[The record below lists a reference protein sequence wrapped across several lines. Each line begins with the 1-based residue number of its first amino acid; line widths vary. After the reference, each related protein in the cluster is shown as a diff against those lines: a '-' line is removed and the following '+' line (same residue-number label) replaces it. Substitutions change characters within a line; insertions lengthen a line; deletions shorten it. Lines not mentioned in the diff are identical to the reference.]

1 MSDTYSPQPQSETQ
15 YSSLVQLLR
24 HRAEHHPDR
33 VAYTFLAD
41 GETETASL
49 TYGML
54 DRQARAIAAL
64 LQSCCVPGEHALLLY
79 PSGLEFIAA
88 FFGCLYAQ
96 VLAVPV
102 YPPRQHHRLS
112 RLEAI
117 ASNAQ
122 ATVVLTTTSLLAD
135 RQSRNSEPSLLNSL
149 KWRSTDEIDLHWAL
163 EWREP
168 NVSNSTL
175 AFLQYTSG
183 STGVPKG
190 VMVSHG
196 NLLHNSALIHSC
208 FEHTPNSR
216 ALVWLPLYHDM
227 GLIGGVIQPLYG
239 GFPSMLIPPEVFIKK
254 PSCWLQSIS
263 RYRVTS
269 SGGPNLGFELCLIR
283 ITPEQR
289 ASLDLSCWDVAFTGA
304 EPIRKNT
311 LERFS
316 EIFKPCGFRP
326 ESFYPCYGMAEAT
339 LLISGGVK
347 AHPPIIYPAQG
358 DALAENRAVFAPAE
372 LPGIKHIVGCGR
384 SWLDRTMIIVNPDS
398 LIPCSPSEVG
408 EIWVSSPSVAQ
419 GYWNQSS
426 ETEKIFRAYLADTGE
441 GPFLRTGD
449 LGFIHEGELFVTGR
463 LKDLIIILG
472 RNYYPQ
478 DIELTV
484 EQSHSALRP
493 GGGAAF
499 SVEVEN
505 REKLVVVQEVER
517 SYLRKLN
524 GTEAIAAIRDAI
536 NEGHGLPI
544 HAVLLLKTASLP
556 KTSSGK
562 VKRSA
567 CKTMFL
573 NMSLD
578 VVAEWKAITRANIFG
593 GDEES
598 KIQ

>member
-1 MSDTYSPQPQSETQ
+1 MSDTYSPQPQSATQ

-49 TYGML
+49 TYGSL

-135 RQSRNSEPSLLNSL
+135 RQSRNSEPSLLASL

-408 EIWVSSPSVAQ
+408 EIWVSSPSVAH
-419 GYWNQSS
+419 GYWNQPS

-449 LGFIHEGELFVTGR
+449 LGFSHEGELFVTGR

-484 EQSHSALRP
+484 EQSHPALRP
-493 GGGAAF
+493 SGGAAF

-524 GTEAIAAIRDAI
+524 GAEAIAAIRHAI
-536 NEGHGLPI
+536 TEGHGLPI

-573 NMSLD
+573 NLSLD

>member
-1 MSDTYSPQPQSETQ
+1 MSDTYSPQPQSATQ

-135 RQSRNSEPSLLNSL
+135 RQSRNSEPLLLASL
-149 KWRSTDEIDLHWAL
+149 KWRSTDDIDLHWAL

-168 NVSNSTL
+168 NLSNSTL

-196 NLLHNSALIHSC
+196 NLLHNSALIHRC

-358 DALAENRAVFAPAE
+358 EALAENRAVFAPAE

-398 LIPCSPSEVG
+398 LIPCSPSQVG
-408 EIWVSSPSVAQ
+408 EIWISSPSVAQ
-419 GYWNQSS
+419 GYWNQPS

-449 LGFIHEGELFVTGR
+449 LGFISEGELFVTGR

-484 EQSHSALRP
+484 EQSHPALRP

-524 GTEAIAAIRDAI
+524 GAEAIAAIRHAI
-536 NEGHGLPI
+536 TEGHGLPI

-578 VVAEWKAITRANIFG
+578 VVSEWKAITRANILG
-593 GDEES
+593 VG
-598 KIQ
+598 KLHLNN

>member
-1 MSDTYSPQPQSETQ
+1 MSDTYSPKPQSETE
-15 YSSLVQLLR
+15 YASLVQLLR

-49 TYGML
+49 TYGIL

-117 ASNAQ
+117 AANAQ
-122 ATVVLTTTSLLAD
+122 ATVVLTTASLLAD
-135 RQSRNSEPSLLNSL
+135 RQSSNSEQSLLTSL

-168 NVSNSTL
+168 HVNTSTL

-196 NLLHNSALIHSC
+196 NLLDNSALIHRC

-269 SGGPNLGFELCLIR
+269 SGGPNLGFELCSIR

-289 ASLDLSCWDVAFTGA
+289 ANLDLSCWDVAFTGA
-304 EPIRKNT
+304 EPIRKHT

-316 EIFKPCGFRP
+316 EIFKPCGFRQ

-339 LLISGGVK
+339 LLISGGLK
-347 AHPPIIYPAQG
+347 AHPPIIYPARG
-358 DALAENRAVFAPAE
+358 DALEENRVVFAQEE

-384 SWLDRTMIIVNPDS
+384 SWLDRTTIVVNPDS
-398 LIPCSPSEVG
+398 LIPCSPSQVG
-408 EIWVSSPSVAQ
+408 EIWISSPSVAQ
-419 GYWNQSS
+419 GYWNQPS
-426 ETEKIFRAYLADTGE
+426 ETEKIFCAYLADTGE

-449 LGFIHEGELFVTGR
+449 LGFIHAGELFVTGR

-484 EQSHSALRP
+484 EQSHPALRP

-517 SYLRKLN
+517 TYLRKLN
-524 GTEAIAAIRDAI
+524 GSEAIAAIRHAI
-536 NEGHGLPI
+536 TEGHGLPI

-573 NMSLD
+573 NLNLD
-578 VVAEWKAITRANIFG
+578 VVSEWKAMTRAITLG
-593 GDEES
+593 EDERS
-598 KIQ
+598 KMQ